1 MCFFFKIVDVGM
13 QEWLNT
19 LNLIYVF
26 FHLRKST
33 HGCFIPM
40 YDKIHYKKKKN
51 LLRLQYNQ
59 EDFPCGSDGEESA
72 CNAGDPSSV
81 PGSGRASGKRNHN
94 PLRYSCLENPMDR
107 GAWRVTVHRVTKS
120 LTQLSDWH
128 FSLSTIKTRYPAW
141 YLYLC
146 LSSRFYLEP
155 QNYLLR

>member
-1 MCFFFKIVDVGM
+1 MIKYTQSNLCVLPFKKINP
-13 QEWLNT
+13 WL
-19 LNLIYVF
+19 
-26 FHLRKST
+26 FHSNVWQNSLQ
-33 HGCFIPM
+33 
-40 YDKIHYKKKKN
+40 KKKN

-72 CNAGDPSSV
+72 CNAGDPGSA
-81 PGSGRASGKRNHN
+81 PGSGRASGKRNRN